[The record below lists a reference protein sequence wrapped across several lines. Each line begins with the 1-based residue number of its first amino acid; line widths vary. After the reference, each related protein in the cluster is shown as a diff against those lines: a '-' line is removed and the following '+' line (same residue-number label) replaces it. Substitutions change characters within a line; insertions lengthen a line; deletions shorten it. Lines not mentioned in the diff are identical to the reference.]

1 MPDDVIHQEIGE
13 AFAGL
18 PEKHQSWAGT
28 PPHLVTHTP
37 PEEDLLRKRA
47 LRLEAALRKI
57 ARADEYQ
64 GANSVATKL
73 GRCIDIA
80 RRALRKSEAS

>member
-1 MPDDVIHQEIGE
+1 MPSLGE
-13 AFAGL
+13 TIYQRERIKEL
-18 PEKHQSWAGT
+18 ES
-28 PPHLVTHTP
+28 
-37 PEEDLLRKRA
+37 EEDVLRKRC
-47 LRLEAALRKI
+47 LRLETALRKI